1 MQQKDGSSRLLCYY
15 TNTNYESV
23 PVSTRRIRRDGRKY
37 EYPIAS
43 FLYMTFLRIL
53 VLLATTALLSVPFA
67 YAETNDAVAKRQAE
81 LQAELEATNKD
92 IEYWGRVLE
101 EKQKES
107 GSLSR
112 DIAILNAK
120 IAEAK
125 ATIRQKNIHILQL
138 GKDIGVKNDAILTLG
153 KKIDRQHESLGELIR
168 KTDRLE
174 SYSLAEFALSGET
187 LTAFFGDVDSIQT
200 LQSSLKEM
208 IGEVRDAKIETE
220 AVRDGL
226 AKRQAAEQDARKAIE
241 AEQRKIQKS
250 EAEKKV
256 LLAVSKSHE
265 KTYKGILAE
274 RQKKA
279 AQIRSA
285 LFALRDSAAIPFGTA
300 YNYALEVEKKT
311 GIRPAFLL
319 AIFTQETN
327 LGENV
332 GQCLVTD
339 FTTGSGVGKNTGTV
353 FLGIMKPGRDVA
365 PFLDLASRL
374 GFDPKTKPVSCP
386 QGAGYGGAMGPSQ
399 FIPSTWASYEKR
411 IARSAGVA
419 TPDPWIPRDA
429 FFASSLYLADLG
441 ADAGGYSAEHTA
453 AAKYYA
459 GSGWRTR
466 GQGYA
471 GSVMK
476 HAQNIQENMIDPLQN
491 L

>member
-1 MQQKDGSSRLLCYY
+1 METVSCVHLMRHSRNISLL
-15 TNTNYESV
+15 
-23 PVSTRRIRRDGRKY
+23 
-37 EYPIAS
+37 
-43 FLYMTFLRIL
+43 IL
-53 VLLATTALLSVPFA
+53 VVLFGAPFLASAQAS
-67 YAETNDAVAKRQAE
+67 DAVARRQAE
-81 LQAELEATNKD
+81 LQAELDATNKD
-92 IEYWGRVLE
+92 IEYWGKVLA
-101 EKQKES
+101 EKQGES
-107 GSLSR
+107 ASLSR

-125 ATIRQKNIHILQL
+125 AKIKQKNIVILQL
-138 GKDIGVKNDAILTLG
+138 GKDIGSKNATITTLG
-153 KKIDRQHESLGELIR
+153 KRIDRQHESLGELVR
-168 KTDRLE
+168 KAHRLE

-187 LTAFFGDVDSIQT
+187 LTAFFGDIDSMRT
-200 LQSSLKEM
+200 LQSSLRDT
-208 IGEVRDAKIETE
+208 IGEVRETKVETE

-226 AKRQAAEQDARKAIE
+226 AKRQATEQDARKAIE
-241 AEQRKIQKS
+241 AEQRTIQKS

-256 LLAVSKSHE
+256 LLAVSKGHE
-265 KTYKGILAE
+265 KTYQGILAE
-274 RQKKA
+274 RKKKA

-311 GIRPAFLL
+311 GVRPAFLL
-319 AIFTQETN
+319 AILTQETN

-353 FLGIMKPGRDVA
+353 FLNIMKASRDVP

-386 QGAGYGGAMGPSQ
+386 QGSGYGGAMGPSQ
-399 FIPSTWASYEKR
+399 FIPSTWAVYEKR
-411 IARSAGVA
+411 IASATGVA
-419 TPDPWIPRDA
+419 IPDPWIPRDA
-429 FFASSLYLADLG
+429 FFASGLYLSDLG
-441 ADAGGYSAEHTA
+441 AGNGGYSAEHTA

-476 HAQNIQENMIDPLQN
+476 HAQNIQENMIDPLKD